1 LDENFKMWRTP
12 ERFQGSGVEMKGEEN
27 LQDLLIEKIS
37 GLPLQLADEK
47 ATLAEASRGL
57 CSTEKRS
64 SEKIQSGTE
73 TILLVD
79 DEETISEVMEKAL
92 TLTGYKV
99 LLARG
104 GEEALEVFR
113 NNRNRIDVVVLDMI
127 MPGMNGDKVFDRL
140 RQMDPGVSVILSTG
154 DSKGGEVSHIMT
166 RGCNGFLQK
175 PFGIK
180 ELSQKIREVIDKK
193 KAETVKNSS
202 NI

>member
-1 LDENFKMWRTP
+1 MKDEVKI
-12 ERFQGSGVEMKGEEN
+12 
-27 LQDLLIEKIS
+27 QDLFIEEIS
-37 GLPLQLADEK
+37 ELQLQLADEK
-47 ATLAEASRGL
+47 VTLAEASKSV

-64 SEKIQSGTE
+64 SGEIQSGTE

-79 DEETISEVMEKAL
+79 DEKTVSEVMEKAL

-104 GEEALEVFR
+104 GEEALEVYR
-113 NNRNRIDVVVLDMI
+113 NNQNRIDVVVLDMI
-127 MPGMNGDKVFDRL
+127 MPGMNGGKVFDQL

-154 DSKGGEVSHIMT
+154 YSKDGEASHIMT

-180 ELSQKIREVIDKK
+180 ELSQKIREVIDKQR
-193 KAETVKNSS
+193 KAETVKNSP
-202 NI
+202 NM